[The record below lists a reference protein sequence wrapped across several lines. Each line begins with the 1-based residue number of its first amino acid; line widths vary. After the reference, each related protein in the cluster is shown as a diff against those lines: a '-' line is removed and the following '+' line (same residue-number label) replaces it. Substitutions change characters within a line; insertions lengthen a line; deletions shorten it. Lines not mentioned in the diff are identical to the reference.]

1 MLTEMEEV
9 VLSYPKIKNRLN
21 DPNNDKDNGKNKAKV
36 LKNLKEI
43 AATYSNSTITNIT
56 KFLDISLTKM
66 YDGININF
74 DKNINLK
81 KLVAENHVILVPNHQ
96 SHADYI
102 ALNYKIFKDYNIPT
116 YSAGGKN
123 LDIFPIGK
131 LFRNSGCFYIR
142 RSFHNDILYK
152 LTLEAYLF
160 YLLGEG
166 KLIEFFFEGGR
177 SRNGKLL
184 PPRFGLYHMLLE
196 SHCYL
201 PENKKKNLLFLPVS
215 IVHEYVPEQKAL
227 ARELVGDKK
236 TKETPMQL
244 LKLFKLFS
252 YQLGSIHIN
261 ISNPIISTFNLDHN
275 IKTFTQDLAF
285 DCFRAVGARMVV
297 TPTSLLA
304 LILLDAPV
312 GAMKWE
318 EIKEKADSILKF
330 CSSFNIPVTTSLNK
344 KNVLV
349 GLERALDILI
359 NNKKVDVIGSTGQGH
374 VFYSINK
381 NSRMEIL
388 YFKNTIIHHFLVPW
402 IINSSLNDLFG
413 GKIKTKKDLS
423 KKFLTLRRQLK
434 YEFYLP
440 TVKQFFVKAMEIISA
455 SIERDVKDLDDCLGL
470 SHEELFVLSS
480 KLGAFNRICNYFVEG
495 YFIGAMAVNILE
507 NNSQSEF
514 KMDQFIKKSKEVF
527 DQEIELA
534 RVVKFVE
541 SYSLLLIKNGLK
553 YLINQNIVENNIGV
567 YKVLDKSK
575 LELLINSYESS
586 LVPKTKIIMR

>member
-1 MLTEMEEV
+1 MLTEMEQV
-9 VLSYPKIKNRLN
+9 VLSYPKIKKRLE
-21 DPNNDKDNGKNKAKV
+21 DQGKDKNTSKV

-74 DKNINLK
+74 DKNVNLK

-131 LFRNSGCFYIR
+131 LFRNSGCFFIR

-201 PENKKKNLLFLPVS
+201 PKNKKKNLLFLPVS

-227 ARELVGDKK
+227 ARELAGDKK

-261 ISNPIISTFNLDHN
+261 ISAPINSTFNLDNN

-330 CSSFNIPVTTSLNK
+330 CSSFNIPITTSLNK
-344 KNVLV
+344 KNVQV

-359 NNKKVDVIGSTGQGH
+359 NNKKIDVIGSTGQGH

-455 SIERDVKDLDDCLGL
+455 SIKRDVKDLDDCLGL
-470 SHEELFVLSS
+470 SHQELFVLSS
-480 KLGAFNRICNYFVEG
+480 QLGVFNRICNYFVEG
-495 YFIGAMAVNILE
+495 YFLVIP
-507 NNSQSEF
+507 
-514 KMDQFIKKSKEVF
+514 FIKVLTS
-527 DQEIELA
+527 DL
-534 RVVKFVE
+534 RE
-541 SYSLLLIKNGLK
+541 SF
-553 YLINQNIVENNIGV
+553 E
-567 YKVLDKSK
+567 
-575 LELLINSYESS
+575 
-586 LVPKTKIIMR
+586 